1 MRALIVGGG
10 ARGLALGERLRA
22 RQDAA
27 RIVTRKPERRAEI
40 EAIGAEYL
48 DGDPDRIGTLRYA
61 CENVTILVWAL
72 ATATVTDEERVHA
85 LHGSRL
91 EMMLERTID
100 TTVRGVL
107 YEAQGT
113 LPAEV
118 LATGREVIERMCR
131 KNEIP
136 FAVLEAD
143 PADPQRWA
151 AAADEAIA
159 GLLAQNR
166 GESS

>member
-10 ARGLALGERLRA
+10 ARGLALAARLRS
-22 RQDAA
+22 RGDAA
-27 RIVTRKPERRAEI
+27 RVVSRTPERRAAI
-40 EAIGAEYL
+40 EAVGAEYL

-72 ATATVTDEERVHA
+72 ATATGDNQEDVHA

-91 EMMLERTID
+91 QMMLERTID

-107 YEAQGT
+107 YEATGT
-113 LPAEV
+113 LPDAV
-118 LATGREVIERMCR
+118 LAQGREVIERMCR

-136 FAVLEAD
+136 FAILEAD
-143 PADPQRWA
+143 PADSEAWA
-151 AAADEAIA
+151 AAADAA
-159 GLLAQNR
+159 LSGLLAANR
-166 GESS
+166 GEA

>member
-10 ARGLALGERLRA
+10 QRGLALAARLRERGDGA
-22 RQDAA
+22 RV
-27 RIVTRKPERRAEI
+27 VTRKPERRAEI

-72 ATATVTDEERVHA
+72 ATASGDDEEKVHA
-85 LHGSRL
+85 LHGTRL

-107 YEAQGT
+107 YEAVGT
-113 LPAEV
+113 LSDDV
-118 LATGREVIERMCR
+118 LANGRAIVERLCR

-136 FAVLEAD
+136 FAFIEAD
-143 PADPQRWA
+143 PADPQAWA
-151 AAADEAIA
+151 AAADASLVA
-159 GLLAQNR
+159 LLALDR
-166 GESS
+166 G

>member
-10 ARGLALGERLRA
+10 ARGLALAERLRS
-22 RQDAA
+22 RSDAA
-27 RIVTRKPERRAEI
+27 RVVTRKPERRAEI
-40 EAIGAEYL
+40 EAVGAEYL

-72 ATATVTDEERVHA
+72 ATATGDDTEKVHA

-107 YEAQGT
+107 YEAAGT

-118 LATGREVIERMCR
+118 LAQGREVIERMCR

-136 FAVLEAD
+136 FAILEAD
-143 PADPQRWA
+143 PADPQGWA
-151 AAADEAIA
+151 AAADDALT
-159 GLLAQNR
+159 GLLAAKR
-166 GESS
+166 G

>member
-10 ARGLALGERLRA
+10 QRGLALAARLRD
-22 RQDAA
+22 RGDAA
-27 RIVTRKPERRAEI
+27 RVVTRKPERREEI
-40 EAIGAEYL
+40 EAVGAEYL

-72 ATATVTDEERVHA
+72 ATATGNDTEKVHA

-113 LPAEV
+113 LPDDV
-118 LATGREVIERMCR
+118 LTQGREVIERMCR

-136 FAVLEAD
+136 FAMLEAD
-143 PADPQRWA
+143 PADPEAWA
-151 AAADEAIA
+151 AAADDALT
-159 GLLAQNR
+159 GLLAADR
-166 GESS
+166 G

>member
-10 ARGLALGERLRA
+10 ARGLALAERLRE
-22 RQDAA
+22 RGDAA

-72 ATATVTDEERVHA
+72 GTATGDDPEKVHA

-91 EMMLERTID
+91 NMMLERTID

-107 YEAQGT
+107 YEAAGT
-113 LPAEV
+113 LPDEV
-118 LATGREVIERMCR
+118 FASGREVIERMCR

-136 FAVLEAD
+136 FAFLDAD
-143 PADPQRWA
+143 PSDPDAWA
-151 AAADEAIA
+151 TAADEALT
-159 GLLAQNR
+159 GLLAMDR
-166 GESS
+166 G

>member
-1 MRALIVGGG
+1 MRALIIGGG
-10 ARGLALGERLRA
+10 ARGLALAERLRA

-27 RIVTRKPERRAEI
+27 RVVTRKPERRAEI

-61 CENVTILVWAL
+61 CENVTIVVWAL
-72 ATATVTDEERVHA
+72 ATASGDDEERVHA

-100 TTVRGVL
+100 TTVRGVV
-107 YEAQGT
+107 YEARGP
-113 LPAEV
+113 LPDEV
-118 LATGREVIERMCR
+118 LATGRAIIERLCR

-136 FAVLEAD
+136 FAILEAD
-143 PADPQRWA
+143 PAQPDTWA
-151 AAADEAIA
+151 AAADDAIV
-159 GLLAQNR
+159 GLLAQDR
-166 GESS
+166 G

>member
-1 MRALIVGGG
+1 M
-10 ARGLALGERLRA
+10 
-22 RQDAA
+22 
-27 RIVTRKPERRAEI
+27 TRKPERRAEI

-72 ATATVTDEERVHA
+72 ATASGEDEERVHA

-107 YEAQGT
+107 YEATGT
-113 LPAEV
+113 LPHEV
-118 LATGREVIERMCR
+118 LAGGREVIERMCR

-136 FAVLEAD
+136 FAILEAD
-143 PADPQRWA
+143 PSDAQAWA
-151 AAADEAIA
+151 VAADDAIA
-159 GLLAQNR
+159 GLLAQDR
-166 GESS
+166 G

>member
-10 ARGLALGERLRA
+10 QRGLALAQRLRE
-22 RQDAA
+22 RGDAA
-27 RIVTRKPERRAEI
+27 RVVTRDPARRAEI
-40 EAIGAEYL
+40 EAVGAEYL

-72 ATATVTDEERVHA
+72 ATATGEDTEKVHA

-107 YEAQGT
+107 YEASGT
-113 LPAEV
+113 LPPEV
-118 LATGREVIERMCR
+118 LAQGREVIERMCR

-136 FAVLEAD
+136 FAMIEAD
-143 PADPQRWA
+143 PADVDAWVS
-151 AAADEAIA
+151 AADAA
-159 GLLAQNR
+159 LTGLLAADR
-166 GESS
+166 G